1 MIMIITALQ
10 LFSDPPTVIVDRE
23 VIGAGLGATLM
34 ISCSVEVIIIN
45 INMVL
50 KNKGGGS

>member
-1 MIMIITALQ
+1 M
-10 LFSDPPTVIVDRE
+10 DRE

-45 INMVL
+45 IINMVL
-50 KNKGGGS
+50 KNKDGWGQLNFSGTGKNRPFAL